1 MLKHLLGIAEL
12 NPQEINT
19 ILEQA
24 KKFQEVLSRPIPI
37 VPALRGKTVV
47 NLFFEPSTRTATS
60 FTLAATRLSAQCI
73 NFSVAGSSTKK
84 GESLLDTVANIEA
97 MRVDGV
103 VIRHTAAG
111 TPHFLARRLNCFVV
125 NAGDGRHEHPTQA
138 LLDAFTLRERLGSL
152 TGKLVLIVG
161 DIAHSRVAR
170 SNILCLNK
178 LGAKV
183 ALCGPPTLIPAEIE
197 KLGCAVFYRLDRI
210 LYEADVILMLR
221 LQVERMNANFIPS
234 LREYRQFYGLTRER
248 LLRLRENVVILHP
261 GPVNWGVE
269 MDYDLREL
277 PQTLIMNQVNNGVAV
292 RMAVLYLLAAGRGL
306 LSEGEVNE

>member
-1 MLKHLLGIAEL
+1 MFKHLLGIAEL
-12 NPQEINT
+12 TPQEINT

-24 KKFQEVLSRPIPI
+24 KKFREVLTRPIPI

-73 NFSVAGSSTKK
+73 NFSVTGSSTKK

-178 LGAKV
+178 LGARV
-183 ALCGPPTLIPAEIE
+183 AVCGPPTLIPAEIE

-248 LLRLRENVVILHP
+248 LEKLREDVIIIHP

-269 MDYDLREL
+269 MDYDVREL

-292 RMAVLYLLAAGRGL
+292 RMAVLYLLAVGRGL
-306 LSEGEVNE
+306 LNEEDGSE